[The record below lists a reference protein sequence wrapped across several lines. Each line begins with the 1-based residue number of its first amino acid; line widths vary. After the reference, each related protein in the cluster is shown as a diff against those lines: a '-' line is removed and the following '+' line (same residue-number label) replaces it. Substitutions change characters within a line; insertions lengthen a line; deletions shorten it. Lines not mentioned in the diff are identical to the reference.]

1 MSGPISRRRLLLGG
15 AAGAAGVALVA
26 AGARPGAANETEPAN
41 QTDGVI
47 NVSDGS
53 AQVDCHGPHQAGIV
67 TPTQANGSFV
77 AFRLVDGVD
86 RPALR
91 RLLRLWDDDITR
103 LTSGRAALA
112 DPVPELAVLTARLTV
127 TLGLGPGFFDAA
139 GMPDL
144 RPSWLAPL
152 PTFQGDA
159 LQEAYSG
166 GDLLLQVC
174 ADDPVTVSHAV
185 SVLAGSAAS
194 FARVAW
200 RQDGFN
206 RANGI
211 EAPGKVGRN
220 LLGFLDGTANPK
232 GDDLDEVVWGGTAGS
247 WTPGGTAL
255 IVRRIRLHVQTWSSL
270 STAQREQV
278 FGRRVADG
286 EPLSGGGPDAR
297 PDLAATDAR
306 GLSVILPSRTS
317 DWRRRPMPPNGSCDA
332 LQLRRRLRRPGRTGP
347 GTHLRRLLRRSD
359 PVVHP
364 DPAAIGRRRPAQ
376 HLGDGGGLGGVRG
389 TRRFHASGTAGS
401 PSRVGADV
409 GSTGTHQH
417 SRLPAAVL
425 VNSSPP
431 RGVRPADAGW
441 PARGHGRGRPA
452 GRAPAAGAVVEH
464 GHPEAGLVGVQPD
477 LDVARMAVPTRV
489 ADPSRTVATTPRTA
503 S

>member
-306 GLSVILPSRTS
+306 GLSVIPTFAHVRLAAPTNAAERI
-317 DWRRRPMPPNGSCDA
+317 
-332 LQLRRRLRRPGRTGP
+332 LRRPYNYDAGFDGQGEPDRGLIFAAYCADPTRSFIPIQQRLADGDLLNTWATAVGSAVFAVP
-347 GTHLRRLLRRSD
+347 GGFTPQAPLDRLL
-359 PVVHP
+359 
-364 DPAAIGRRRPAQ
+364 A
-376 HLGDGGGLGGVRG
+376 
-389 TRRFHASGTAGS
+389 
-401 PSRVGADV
+401 
-409 GSTGTHQH
+409 
-417 SRLPAAVL
+417 
-425 VNSSPP
+425 
-431 RGVRPADAGW
+431 
-441 PARGHGRGRPA
+441 
-452 GRAPAAGAVVEH
+452 
-464 GHPEAGLVGVQPD
+464 
-477 LDVARMAVPTRV
+477 
-489 ADPSRTVATTPRTA
+489 
-503 S
+503 